1 MLKQAETS
9 IDSGNSMD
17 SSSLMDSRN
26 IEQDSKEES
35 IDTSGSE
42 KESMHEESVEAGNK
56 NNGGQE
62 NELAIHNFYDI
73 GSKPTE
79 IVKGDENRGE
89 TKTNQEEGRTNKQ
102 HIKSIA
108 HSQED
113 SKTLF
118 QKIIK
123 GKLRENTT
131 TQQEEYEYNY
141 TKEEKKKRIKHEE
154 EKSGEIKETC
164 LYIINGS
171 ANLKSQYNKL
181 TKCIFISI
189 RKQYSMQTR

>member
-1 MLKQAETS
+1 MLKQAET
-9 IDSGNSMD
+9 SMD

-42 KESMHEESVEAGNK
+42 KESMHEESTEAGNK

-73 GSKPTE
+73 SSKPTE
-79 IVKGDENRGE
+79 VVKGDENRGE

-102 HIKSIA
+102 HIKSVA

-154 EKSGEIKETC
+154 EKSEEIKETC

-181 TKCIFISI
+181 TRCIFISI